1 MINGITK
8 YYGVTFLSIQMSGL
22 LMNVSGVNGNE
33 WMKENDEKEEIENNN
48 LSQNSNSTQHLALNY
63 SRSLLGQGHHGRL
76 RNV

>member
-22 LMNVSGVNGNE
+22 LMSVSGVSGNE

-48 LSQNSNSTQHLALNY
+48 LSQNSNSTQHLALN
-63 SRSLLGQGHHGRL
+63 
-76 RNV
+76 